1 MLRPTFCVALVA
13 TFLAPLDASA
23 QMPIDSL
30 AVEAAR
36 SGEARAFVY
45 TNKVAASLYGQA
57 NGPQTSAW
65 QGFSVRGFV
74 FVDDWAWTVR
84 GQRLTARDLASAAV
98 RPDRLSRTYTGGFSE
113 TVQPLDRL
121 DAFVLDPS
129 GRGVEAIEPL
139 VADSRDA
146 AYFDVRTRPGVLLIA
161 RKNRLNAGRGPDGAP
176 LPLWLAVASEGARA
190 ERTAAVAESGGVDGT
205 VFAPGRLRLRGDRPV
220 AFAVAATPEAAE
232 ALARQVL
239 RERTTLAEART
250 ARMQALLDAS
260 SVQTGRDER
269 FNRAFAWIRLSM
281 DALVMNQRGTGIFA
295 GLPWFNNYWGRD
307 TFISLP
313 GALLATG
320 AWDEARDVLLA
331 FAARQNR
338 DASSEDYGRI
348 PNTVSLDDVSYN
360 TVDGTPWFV
369 VQSAAYF
376 RHRRDAASLP
386 ALWDAAKIA
395 TDANLRRTDADG
407 LLRHDDQATWMDAS
421 AGPGQEWSPRGDRA
435 LDVQALWMQQLRAAA
450 ELASLSGQRADAE
463 RYRAEAGRVREAIL
477 RRFIR
482 PNATGATRWIDHL
495 NADGSADDQ
504 IRPNVFFALR
514 ALDLPAAQEAEDTRA
529 VAAATV
535 YPWSV
540 SSLAQADAAFHPY
553 HESPEHYPKDAAYH
567 NGAIWTW
574 LTGPLV
580 SLMAEQGAAD
590 KAYEQTQYLTHLALD
605 RWGIGTIPENSDALP
620 KPGQAEVRL
629 TGTVSQA
636 WSLAEYLR
644 NAYEDYVGVMYVR
657 PDFVRLTPH
666 LPAAWGG
673 AVRVRFRVGDGL
685 VTALI
690 RQGKDTGNDGE
701 VVEATLDAGPGVTDD
716 ATVELVAAGGVKRV
730 GVSPGRRTVVRVER
744 VSNGAYVVTNAFVG
758 QGAAGA
764 DVTAAGVGMDER
776 AERPNPAWWQG
787 FGWLAPRSLDGIR
800 ALQGPG
806 WPLLTNAE
814 AKTPPPP
821 SAVLRLDAALPSG
834 DDRGPNGAYVYPSH
848 PQFKPGIFDATR
860 LTIRE
865 DADRWYFDLRLRDL
879 AQPGWNPQYGFQL
892 TFAALLLGESGA
904 PMAVPRESGVT
915 LPRGYRYAVFVG
927 GGVRVED
934 AAGNV
939 LAEYRPA
946 QADASNPLG
955 STTDRAVTFAVPKS
969 VLPDLPVGTPVVL
982 LMGGQDDHGGA
993 GIGDFRAVLP
1003 VRGDWNGGG
1012 KPQGETSNV
1021 FDRIETRLR

>member
-1 MLRPTFCVALVA
+1 MTLFRRLLVLG
-13 TFLAPLDASA
+13 TVLLAVPADAQPL
-23 QMPIDSL
+23 DSL
-30 AVEAAR
+30 AIAATR
-36 SGEARAFVY
+36 TGEARSVVY
-45 TNKVAASLYGQA
+45 TNKVAATLYAQA
-57 NGPQTSAW
+57 AGPHTSAW
-65 QGFSVRGFV
+65 QGFNVRGFV

-84 GQRLTARDLASAAV
+84 GQRLTANQLASASV
-98 RPDRLSRTYTGGFSE
+98 RPDRLSRTYTGGFAE

-121 DAFVLDPS
+121 DAFLVDPS

-139 VADSRDA
+139 VADSREA

-176 LPLWLAVASEGARA
+176 LPLWLAVASEGAQA
-190 ERTAAVAESGGVDGT
+190 ERTSAVVETGGVDGA

-232 ALARQVL
+232 ALARRVL
-239 RERTTLAEART
+239 RERDALARERA
-250 ARMQALLDAS
+250 ARMEALLTSS
-260 SVQTGRDER
+260 SVQSSRDER

-338 DASSEDYGRI
+338 VASSGDYGRI

-369 VQSAAYF
+369 IQSAAYF
-376 RHRRDAASLP
+376 RHRRDDASLP

-450 ELASLSGQRADAE
+450 ELAVLAGQPADAE
-463 RYRAEAGRVREAIL
+463 GYRAEARRVREAIV
-477 RRFIR
+477 RRFVR
-482 PNATGATRWIDHL
+482 PNATGASRWIDHL
-495 NADGSADDQ
+495 NADGSADAQ

-514 ALDLPAAQEAEDTRA
+514 ALDLPAAEEAEDTRA
-529 VAAATV
+529 VAAETV
-535 YPWSV
+535 YPWGV
-540 SSLAQADAAFHPY
+540 ASLAQSDANFHPY

-580 SLMAEQGAAD
+580 SLMAEQGATD
-590 KAYEQTQYLTHLALD
+590 RAYTQTQYLTHLALN
-605 RWGIGTIPENSDALP
+605 RGAMGTLPENSDALP
-620 KPGQAEVRL
+620 KPGRAEVQL

-644 NAYEDYVGVMYVR
+644 NAYEDYAGVTYVS
-657 PDFVRLTPH
+657 PTFVRLTPH
-666 LPAAWGG
+666 LPSAWGG
-673 AVRVRFRVGDGL
+673 AARVRFRLGDGY

-690 RQGKDTGNDGE
+690 RQGKDTDTDGE
-701 VVEATLDAGPGVTDD
+701 IVEATLDAGPGVTDD

-730 GVSPGRRTVVRVER
+730 GVSPGRRTVVRIER
-744 VSNGAYVVTNAFVG
+744 VSSGAYVVTNAFVG

-764 DVTAAGVGMDER
+764 DVAAVGVGMDER
-776 AERPNPAWWQG
+776 AERPNPAWWDG
-787 FGWLAPRSLDGIR
+787 FAWASPRSLDGIR

-814 AKTPPPP
+814 AKSPP
-821 SAVLRLDAALPSG
+821 SPSAAVRLDEALPAG
-834 DDRGPNGAYVYPSH
+834 DDRGPNGAYAYPSH
-848 PQFKPGIFDATR
+848 PQFKPGILDATR

-865 DADRWYFDLRLRDL
+865 DADRWYFDLRFRDL

-892 TFAALLLGESGA
+892 TFAALLLGTSGQA
-904 PMAVPRESGVT
+904 MAVPRESGVT

-934 AAGNV
+934 ASGNV

-946 QADASNPLG
+946 QPDAANPLG

-969 VLPDLPVGTPVVL
+969 VLPALPAGTPVTL
-982 LMGGQDDHGGA
+982 LVGAQDDHGGA

-1003 VRGDWNGGG
+1003 VRGEWNGGG
-1012 KPQGETSNV
+1012 KPSSETSNV
-1021 FDRIETRLR
+1021 FDRWEGRLR

>member
-1 MLRPTFCVALVA
+1 MTLRAVLLTLASL
-13 TFLAPLDASA
+13 LAPPVAVA
-23 QMPIDSL
+23 QLPLDSL
-30 AVEAAR
+30 AVVATR
-36 SGEARAFVY
+36 SGEPRSVVY
-45 TNKVAASLYGQA
+45 TNKEAAYLYAQA

-65 QGFSVRGFV
+65 QGFNVRGFV

-84 GQRLTARDLASAAV
+84 GRRLTARDLASASV
-98 RPDRLSRTYTGGFSE
+98 RPDRFARTYADGFAE
-113 TVQPLDRL
+113 TVQPFDGL
-121 DAFVLDPS
+121 DAVVIDPD
-129 GRGVEAIEPL
+129 GRGAEAFEPL
-139 VADSRDA
+139 VADSREA
-146 AYFDVRTRPGVLLIA
+146 AYFEVRTRPGVLLVA
-161 RKNRLNAGRGPDGAP
+161 RKNRMSAGRGPDGAP

-190 ERTAAVAESGGVDGT
+190 ERASAVVETGGVDGP
-205 VFAPGRLRLRGDRPV
+205 VFVPGRLRLRGDRPV
-220 AFAVAATPEAAE
+220 ALAVAATPEAAE
-232 ALARQVL
+232 ALARRVL
-239 RERTTLAEART
+239 RERSALADARSE
-250 ARMQALLDAS
+250 RMQAILDAS
-260 SVQTGRDER
+260 SVQTSRDER
-269 FNRAFAWIRLSM
+269 FNRAAAWIRLSM
-281 DALVMNQRGTGIFA
+281 DALVMRQRGTGIFA

-307 TFISLP
+307 TFISLS

-320 AWDEARDVLLA
+320 AWDDARDVLLA
-331 FAARQNR
+331 FGARQNR
-338 DASSEDYGRI
+338 DASSGDYGRI

-369 VQSAAYF
+369 IQSAAYF
-376 RHRRDAASLP
+376 RHRRDDASRA

-435 LDVQALWMQQLRAAA
+435 LDVQALWMQQLQAAA
-450 ELASLSGQRADAE
+450 DLAALSGQTADAE
-463 RYRAEAGRVREAIL
+463 RYRAESRRVREAIL
-477 RRFIR
+477 RRFVR
-482 PNATGATRWIDHL
+482 PNVAGASRWIDHL
-495 NADGSADDQ
+495 NADGSADAQ

-514 ALDLPAAQEAEDTRA
+514 ALDLPAADEAAATRA
-529 VAAATV
+529 VAAETV
-535 YPWSV
+535 YPWGV
-540 SSLAQADAAFHPY
+540 SSLAQTDDAFHPY

-574 LTGPLV
+574 LAGPLV

-590 KAYEQTQYLTHLALD
+590 KAYEQTLYLTHLALD

-636 WSLAEYLR
+636 WSLAEFLR
-644 NAYEDYVGVMYVR
+644 NAYEDYAGVTYVA
-657 PDFVRLTPH
+657 PDFVRLRPH
-666 LPAAWGG
+666 LPDAWGG
-673 AVRVRFRVGDGL
+673 AVRVRFRLGDGL
-685 VTALI
+685 VTATI
-690 RQGKDTGNDGE
+690 RQGKDAASDGE
-701 VVEATLDAGPGVTDD
+701 IVEATLDAGPGVTDD

-730 GVSPGRRTVVRVER
+730 GVHPGRRTVVRIER
-744 VSNGAYVVTNAFVG
+744 ASSGAYVVTNAFVG
-758 QGAAGA
+758 QGAAGS
-764 DVTAAGVGMDER
+764 DVAAAGVGMDER
-776 AERPNPAWWQG
+776 ADRPNPAWWDG
-787 FGWLAPRSLDGIR
+787 FAWLAPRPLDGIR

-821 SAVLRLDAALPSG
+821 SATVRLDAALPLG
-834 DDRGPNGAYVYPSH
+834 DDRGPGGAYAYPSQ

-865 DADRWYFDLRLRDL
+865 DADRWYVDLRFRDL

-892 TFAALLLGESGA
+892 TFAALLLGETGR
-904 PMAVPRESGVT
+904 PMPVPREAGVT
-915 LPRGYRYAVFVG
+915 LTRGYRYAVFVG
-927 GGVRVED
+927 GGMRVED

-946 QADASNPLG
+946 QADAANPLG

-969 VLPDLPVGTPVVL
+969 VLPDLPAGTPVTL
-982 LMGGQDDHGGA
+982 LVGGQDDHGGA

-1003 VRGDWNGGG
+1003 ARGEWNGGG

-1021 FDRIETRLR
+1021 FDRYDGRLR